1 MRKVVNKSSMEELS
15 EIMAANGNEIQEIE
29 IALIHHF
36 KDHPFK
42 VEDDE
47 RMDDL
52 VDSVIRQGIINPVI
66 VRPDGDG
73 YYEMISGHRRM
84 HAAKRARLKKIPARV
99 VDLSD
104 DESTI
109 IMVDANLQR
118 EELLPSER
126 AFAFKM
132 KMEAMRHQGTCR
144 HDVDKLNKVERKSAT
159 IVGEGS
165 GMTGRS
171 VQRYIRLTQLLPELL
186 EMVDNKQLSLV
197 NGVDIAS
204 FDKEVQSFL
213 LTYIRNNGGISP
225 VQLAA
230 LKNHPNLENLTPYT
244 VMTIMKDAL
253 VSKEKSKRVCFTENK
268 LNKFFPPEYSAAQRE
283 KIILELLAK
292 WKEEHIKV
300 V

>member
-244 VMTIMKDAL
+244 VMTIMKDSL

>member
-15 EIMAANGNEIQEIE
+15 EILAANGNEIQEIE
-29 IALIHHF
+29 IALIHPF

-42 VEDDE
+42 VLDDE

-52 VDSVIRQGIINPVI
+52 VESVIRQGIINPVI

-84 HAAKRARLKKIPARV
+84 HAAKRARLKKIPAKV

-104 DESTI
+104 DESII

-118 EELLPSER
+118 EELLPSEK

-132 KMEAMRHQGTCR
+132 KMDAMRHQGTCR
-144 HDVDKLNKVERKSAT
+144 HDVPKLSPEERRSST
-159 IVGEGS
+159 MVGKGS
-165 GMTGRS
+165 GLTGRS
-171 VQRYIRLTQLLPELL
+171 VTRYIRLTQLLPELL
-186 EMVDNKQLSLV
+186 EMVDNKQLSFV

-213 LTYIRNNGGISP
+213 LTYIQKNGGNSP
-225 VQLAA
+225 VQIAA
-230 LKNHPNLENLTPYT
+230 LKSQPNLENLTPYT
-244 VMTIMKDAL
+244 VMSIMKEAL
-253 VSKEKSKRVCFTENK
+253 ISKETSKKVILSEKK
-268 LNKFFPPEYSAAQRE
+268 LNKFFLPEYTATQRE

-292 WKEEHIKV
+292 WKEDHIKIV
-300 V
+300 

>member
-29 IALIHHF
+29 IALIHPF

-66 VRPDGDG
+66 VRTDGDG

-84 HAAKRARLKKIPARV
+84 HAAKRARLKKIPARI

-165 GMTGRS
+165 G
-171 VQRYIRLTQLLPELL
+171 
-186 EMVDNKQLSLV
+186 
-197 NGVDIAS
+197 
-204 FDKEVQSFL
+204 
-213 LTYIRNNGGISP
+213 
-225 VQLAA
+225 
-230 LKNHPNLENLTPYT
+230 
-244 VMTIMKDAL
+244 
-253 VSKEKSKRVCFTENK
+253 
-268 LNKFFPPEYSAAQRE
+268 
-283 KIILELLAK
+283 
-292 WKEEHIKV
+292 
-300 V
+300 

>member
-1 MRKVVNKSSMEELS
+1 
-15 EIMAANGNEIQEIE
+15 
-29 IALIHHF
+29 
-36 KDHPFK
+36 
-42 VEDDE
+42 
-47 RMDDL
+47 
-52 VDSVIRQGIINPVI
+52 
-66 VRPDGDG
+66 
-73 YYEMISGHRRM
+73 M
-84 HAAKRARLKKIPARV
+84 HAAKRARLKKVPARV

-132 KMEAMRHQGTCR
+132 KMDAMRHQGTCG
-144 HDVDKLNKVERKSAT
+144 HDVHKLSPEDRKTAT
-159 IVGEGS
+159 IVGQGS
-165 GMTGRS
+165 GLTGRS
-171 VQRYIRLTQLLPELL
+171 VRRYISLTQLLPELL